1 MEAIQAGTDVTLVC
15 GAEVQNTVS
24 AREGTESP
32 AMFGCQAWHEA
43 KHILHS
49 GGDYLARASHYRS
62 QRQLDDFTF
71 PALFAQ
77 RMKHYCKTHNV
88 GPKVRCCVLHVRD

>member
-1 MEAIQAGTDVTLVC
+1 VLKSRILLVPERVRNHLLC
-15 GAEVQNTVS
+15 S
-24 AREGTESP
+24 A
-32 AMFGCQAWHEA
+32 A
-43 KHILHS
+43 KLGLTHLLS

-88 GPKVRCCVLHVRD
+88 GPKVRCCVLHVCD